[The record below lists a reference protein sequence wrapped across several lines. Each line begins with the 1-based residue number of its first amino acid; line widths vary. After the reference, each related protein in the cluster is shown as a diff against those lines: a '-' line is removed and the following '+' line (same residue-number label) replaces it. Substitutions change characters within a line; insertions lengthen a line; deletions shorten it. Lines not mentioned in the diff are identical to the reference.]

1 MKRKL
6 QPLIDSITIK
16 PLVKLRILFNPRLI
30 ANLYIAIDAVIAN
43 RLRSLLTALGIIF
56 GVAAVI
62 AMLAI
67 GNGAQQE
74 ILNQIKLVGVNNI
87 VIKPIIEQKEEK
99 INEKVG
105 KKEKNRFSPGL
116 TVRDVES
123 MKAILPDLT
132 QVSPE
137 IILDTYVIRGGFRR
151 SAKLVGIDPSYFTI
165 YDFRILEGK
174 PFNAEQLK
182 IGAPVCII
190 GSALKSRFFP
200 TENPVGKSMKVGMHW
215 LTIIGVL
222 NERVVSQASISK
234 LGIRDFNMDVYT
246 PLQSVLIRYR
256 NRDLITAEAL
266 RLAAMRSQGM
276 NFSSTANTG
285 GTENEQEK
293 KNYHQLDRL
302 VLQVDKTEKLQAT
315 AEIISRLLKRRHYD
329 VVDYE
334 IEIPELLLKQQ
345 QRTND
350 IFNYVLGAIA
360 GISLLVGGIG
370 IMNIMLASVLERIK
384 EIGLRLAI
392 GAKKSD
398 VVQQFLFEAVMI
410 SVSGGIIGVILGV
423 AFAFIVSSFADIPT
437 IISFASIALSFGV
450 AAAVGLIF
458 GIAPARRAASQDP
471 IASLRYE

>member
-1 MKRKL
+1 
-6 QPLIDSITIK
+6 
-16 PLVKLRILFNPRLI
+16 VKLLRLFNPRLV
-30 ANLYIAIDAVIAN
+30 ANLFIAIDAVIAN
-43 RLRSLLTALGIIF
+43 RVRSLLTALGIIF

-99 INEKVG
+99 IAEKVG
-105 KKEKNRFSPGL
+105 KKEKKKFSPGL
-116 TVRDVES
+116 TVRDVAS
-123 MKAILPDLT
+123 IQSILPTLSE
-132 QVSPE
+132 VSPE
-137 IILDTYVIRGGFRR
+137 IILETFAISNGVRR
-151 SAKLVGIDPSYFTI
+151 SAKLVGVQPAYFKI
-165 YDFRILEGK
+165 YNFELSEGTN
-174 PFNAEQLK
+174 FTDAHME

-190 GSALKSRFFP
+190 GSNLKSKFFP
-200 TENPVGKSMKVGMHW
+200 TENPIGKSIKVGTHW

-222 NERVVSQASISK
+222 SERTVSQNSISK
-234 LGIRDFNMDVYT
+234 LGIRDFNMDVYA
-246 PLQSVLIRYR
+246 PLQTVLVRYR
-256 NRDLITAEAL
+256 NRDLITSEAL
-266 RLAAMRSQGM
+266 RMAAMQSQGM
-276 NFSSTANTG
+276 VFIRGNNSSN
-285 GTENEQEK
+285 ENEQEK
-293 KNYHQLDRL
+293 KNYHQIDRL
-302 VLQVDKTEKLQAT
+302 VIQVKETAMLQPT
-315 AEIISRLLKRRHYD
+315 AEIISRLLQRRHYD

-410 SVSGGIIGVILGV
+410 SVSGGIIGVVLGIL
-423 AFAFIVSSFADIPT
+423 FAYLVSSFANIPT
-437 IISFASIALSFGV
+437 VISFASIILSFGV
-450 AAAVGLIF
+450 AATVGLIF
-458 GIAPARRAASQDP
+458 GIAPARKAAEQDP

>member
-1 MKRKL
+1 
-6 QPLIDSITIK
+6 
-16 PLVKLRILFNPRLI
+16 VKLNTVFDPRII

-62 AMLAI
+62 SMLAI

-87 VIKPIIEQKEEK
+87 VIKPIIEQKEERV
-99 INEKVG
+99 NEKVG
-105 KKEKNRFSPGL
+105 KKDKKKFSPGL
-116 TVRDVES
+116 TVRDVKS
-123 MKAILPDLT
+123 IKSVLPDLT
-132 QVSPE
+132 QISPE
-137 IILDTYVIRGGFRR
+137 IILDTYVIRNGFRR
-151 SAKLVGIDPSYFTI
+151 SAKLVGVEPAYFKI
-165 YDFRILEGK
+165 YDFKLSEGQI
-174 PFNAEQLK
+174 FSEEQQK
-182 IGAPVCII
+182 VGSPVCII

-200 TENPVGKSMKVGMHW
+200 TENPVGKSMKVGTHW
-215 LTIIGVL
+215 LKIIGVL
-222 NERVVSQASISK
+222 NERLVSQASISK
-234 LGIRDFNMDVYT
+234 LGIRDFNMDVYI
-246 PLQSVLIRYR
+246 PLQSVLVRYR
-256 NRDLITAEAL
+256 NRDLITSEAL
-266 RLAAMRSQGM
+266 RLSAMQSQGM
-276 NFSSTANTG
+276 VFMRGGNSSN
-285 GTENEQEK
+285 TENEQEK

-315 AEIISRLLKRRHYD
+315 AEIISRMLKRRHYD

-384 EIGLRLAI
+384 EIGLRLAV

-423 AFAFIVSSFADIPT
+423 LIAYLVSSFANIPT
-437 IISFASIALSFGV
+437 IISFSSILLSFGV
-450 AAAVGLIF
+450 AATVGLVF
-458 GIAPARRAASQDP
+458 GIAPARRAAQQDP
-471 IASLRYE
+471 ITSLRYE

>member
-1 MKRKL
+1 ML
-6 QPLIDSITIK
+6 
-16 PLVKLRILFNPRLI
+16 

-87 VIKPIIEQKEEK
+87 VIKPIIEQKDEK
-99 INEKVG
+99 VNEKVG
-105 KKEKNRFSPGL
+105 KKEKKKFSPGL

-123 MKAILPDLT
+123 IKETIPTLS

-137 IILDTYVIRGGFRR
+137 IILDTYVIRSGFRR
-151 SAKLVGIDPSYFTI
+151 SAKLVGVDPAYFKI
-165 YDFRILEGK
+165 YDFELSDGTL
-174 PFNAEQLK
+174 FNTRQQE
-182 IGAPVCII
+182 IGFPVCII
-190 GSALKSRFFP
+190 GYALKSRFFP
-200 TENPVGKSMKVGMHW
+200 KENPIGKTIKVGTHW

-222 NERVVSQASISK
+222 KERSISQASISK
-234 LGIRDFNMDVYT
+234 LGIRDFNMDVYA

-256 NRDLITAEAL
+256 NRDLITTEGI
-266 RLAAMRSQGM
+266 RLAAMRSQG
-276 NFSSTANTG
+276 NSNGNAQNTSA
-285 GTENEQEK
+285 EAEQEK

-302 VLQVDKTEKLQAT
+302 VLQIDQTEKLQAT
-315 AEIISRLLKRRHYD
+315 AEIISRMLKRRHYE

-410 SVSGGIIGVILGV
+410 SVSGGIIGVVLGV
-423 AFAFIVSSFADIPT
+423 TFAFLVSSVAGIPT
-437 IISFASIALSFGV
+437 IISFASIILSFGV
-450 AAAVGLIF
+450 AATVGLIF
-458 GIAPARRAASQDP
+458 GIAPARRAAQQDP

>member
-1 MKRKL
+1 MV
-6 QPLIDSITIK
+6 IK
-16 PLVKLRILFNPRLI
+16 SKYFSPRVL

-43 RLRSLLTALGIIF
+43 RVRSLLTALGIIF

-99 INEKVG
+99 LNEQAGG
-105 KKEKNRFSPGL
+105 KKEKKKFSPGL
-116 TVRDVES
+116 TIRDVHS
-123 MKAILPDLT
+123 IKSTIPGLSH
-132 QVSPE
+132 VSPE
-137 IILDTYVIRGGFRR
+137 IILNSNVIRNGIRR
-151 SAKLVGIDPSYFTI
+151 SAKLVGVEPTYFEI
-165 YDFRILEGK
+165 YDFQLAEGQM
-174 PFNAEQLK
+174 FNMEQMK

-190 GSALKSRFFP
+190 GSSLKSRFFP
-200 TENPVGKSMKVGMHW
+200 TENPLGKSIKVGPHW
-215 LTIIGVL
+215 LTIVGVL
-222 NERVVSQASISK
+222 RERLVSENSISK
-234 LGIRDFNMDVYT
+234 LGIRDFNMDVYA
-246 PLQSVLIRYR
+246 PLQTVLIRYE

-266 RLAAMRSQGM
+266 RLANMRSQGV
-276 NFSSTANTG
+276 FIISG
-285 GTENEQEK
+285 GETNEEDELEK

-302 VLQVDKTEKLQAT
+302 VIQVDETAKLQTT
-315 AEIISRLLKRRHYD
+315 AEILSRMLSRKHYE
-329 VVDYE
+329 VVDFE

-384 EIGLRLAI
+384 EIGLRLSI
-392 GAKKSD
+392 GAQKSD
-398 VVQQFLFEAVMI
+398 IVQQFLFEAVMI
-410 SVSGGIIGVILGV
+410 SVSGGLIGVVLGV
-423 AFAFIVSSFADIPT
+423 SMAYIVSTVADIPT
-437 IISFASIALSFGV
+437 IVSFTSILLSFGV
-450 AAAVGLIF
+450 AATVGLIF
-458 GIAPARRAASQDP
+458 GIAPARKAASQDP